1 MLRRV
6 LTFYRREE
14 DKRISS
20 VQGNFLESVY
30 PPLVRI
36 VIRGRRELTMASR
49 SISDRCLPSVDI
61 ETLAKRFDRA
71 DVVQALILLGSYA
84 RGDAGPHSDVDLVRF
99 VLPGTKLT
107 DDGTHLHEE
116 RLLINISSF
125 ASDEYEQW
133 FLDPLQATRWIAGLR
148 VARVLIDREQFF
160 SDGLQRRAREFLW
173 DAEMQRRANVEVSR
187 RMVGWSEEVHKGLEG
202 LRRENDL
209 GRLLNACHGLSWGLA
224 EVLQLRLGVLVSSD
238 NNAFEE
244 VEEALGDQ
252 HQEIV
257 HLRRLVFGVT
267 GTPTLRQRVIAGLA
281 LYALIAEQMSHA
293 EQGNDARLIQM
304 TVEQIRAILPAYL

>member
-1 MLRRV
+1 MLRGV

-30 PPLVRI
+30 SPLVRI

-49 SISDRCLPSVDI
+49 SISDRCLSSVDI

-71 DVVQALILLGSYA
+71 DVVQALILLGRYA
-84 RGDAGPHSDVDLVRF
+84 RGDADLVRF

-116 RLLINISSF
+116 RLLINVSYF
-125 ASDEYEQW
+125 APNEYEQW

-173 DAEMQRRANVEVSR
+173 DAEIQRRANVEVSR

-209 GRLLNACHGLSWGLA
+209 GRLLNACHGLSWGLG
-224 EVLQLRLGVLVSSD
+224 E
-238 NNAFEE
+238 
-244 VEEALGDQ
+244 
-252 HQEIV
+252 
-257 HLRRLVFGVT
+257 
-267 GTPTLRQRVIAGLA
+267 
-281 LYALIAEQMSHA
+281 
-293 EQGNDARLIQM
+293 
-304 TVEQIRAILPAYL
+304 